1 MYYPMNGKIIK
12 RKIMIDMFGKI
23 VIGVLTM
30 AVCAGC
36 GILWDVSNTLTEI
49 KTTLIYIETDSSNH
63 DKHLHEH
70 DEAIHDL
77 DKRVTKLE
85 SK

>member
-1 MYYPMNGKIIK
+1 
-12 RKIMIDMFGKI
+12 MIDMFGKI

-49 KTTLIYIETDSSNH
+49 KTTLVYLKEDTGRQDTHLHNH
-63 DKHLHEH
+63 DEQ
-70 DEAIHDL
+70 IHSL

>member
-1 MYYPMNGKIIK
+1 
-12 RKIMIDMFGKI
+12 MIDMFGKI

-49 KTTLIYIETDSSNH
+49 KTTLVYLKEDTGRQ
-63 DKHLHEH
+63 DKQLHEH
-70 DEAIHDL
+70 DETLHAL